1 LSDKVQEAVLEQL
14 LKLTESV
21 QDLAHGQKHLTER
34 VAGLDDKVT
43 RLDDKVAR
51 LDDKVTQLDERVTRL
66 GDKVTQLG
74 ERVTRLDEK
83 VTQLDVSV
91 SRLDEKVTRLDVRAT
106 RLEESVVRIENDHG
120 MQLGALFDAFSLRGD
135 QVNDL
140 REHMDRR
147 FDSVQAAINFLIHRT
162 NEHDN
167 ELMRLR
173 KVK

>member
-1 LSDKVQEAVLEQL
+1 MQEAVLEQL

-21 QDLAHGQKHLTER
+21 QDLAHGQKHLTDR
-34 VAGLDDKVT
+34 VAGLDDKITRLDDKVT
-43 RLDDKVAR
+43 RLDDKF
-51 LDDKVTQLDERVTRL
+51 TQLD
-66 GDKVTQLG
+66 

-106 RLEESVVRIENDHG
+106 RLEESVARIENDHG

-135 QVNDL
+135 QVNEL
-140 REHMDRR
+140 REHMDHR

-173 KVK
+173 KAK